1 MEGDVGWPVRRY
13 YKSCIIHN
21 GGKNHGSFYNLE
33 LGKDLGNVLVVK
45 LLDMVR
51 DCMKA
56 GKTKSRR
63 SNYFDF

>member
-1 MEGDVGWPVRRY
+1 MGGHVGWPARRY
-13 YKSCIIHN
+13 YKSWIIHI

-33 LGKDLGNVLVVK
+33 LGKDLGNVLGVK

-51 DCMKA
+51 DSMKA

-63 SNYFDF
+63 GNYFDF